1 MRRLPFLLLCLGAVP
16 AACNRPPPSM
26 AAVRGT
32 VQVNGRPLRGGT
44 VVFTPDVKRGTRG
57 PVSFAVL
64 DADGAFV
71 LRCEEGPGA
80 VCGWHRITV
89 APPPESEALIAGL
102 ERYRHPDLSGL
113 EFEVRE
119 GQDNNVVLKLE
130 WDQ

>member
-1 MRRLPFLLLCLGAVP
+1 MRRTRLLLLCLGILP
-16 AACNRPPPSM
+16 AACNRAPPPLV
-26 AAVRGT
+26 AVHGT

-44 VVFTPDVKRGTRG
+44 VVFTPDNARGARG

-64 DADGAFV
+64 DVDGAFV
-71 LRCEEGPGA
+71 LSSENGPGA
-80 VCGWHRITV
+80 VRGWHRITV
-89 APPPESEALIAGL
+89 APPAESEALIAGL

>member
-1 MRRLPFLLLCLGAVP
+1 
-16 AACNRPPPSM
+16 
-26 AAVRGT
+26 

-44 VVFTPDVKRGTRG
+44 VVFTPDAKRGARG

-64 DADGAFV
+64 NSDGAFV
-71 LRCEEGPGA
+71 LGSDDGPGA
-80 VCGWHRITV
+80 VRGWHRITV

-130 WDQ
+130 WEQ